1 MTITQD
7 TTLIEAARGLQDLID
22 EQAPAAEAQGQLTE
36 PVVEALHEVGMFG
49 MWTPRELGGSE
60 LWPRA
65 SLQVL
70 ETLSWADPSV
80 CWVVMAASL
89 ATGTG
94 GAYLPDEAVAQLF
107 AGDRF
112 PVIAGQGT
120 RPERANQAEG
130 GHVISGRWNFASG
143 IKHSGYIHTAALIE
157 ETGQV
162 RIFVLPVEQA
172 TLIDNWDVLG
182 LRATGSI
189 DYSIDEVFVPEAYS
203 HDVFA
208 KTPERGGDLYR
219 IGIMNLAG
227 ICHSG
232 WALGLARRMLD
243 ELAANTRAKAG
254 RPGQSAGSDEFQA
267 DFGRAEAKLRAA
279 RALVFETWADV
290 EESLARGE
298 GPSKRQET
306 LIRMSLNH
314 ATWSAHDVVMF
325 AYTSGG
331 TSALRAGKLQ
341 HLFRDMHAG
350 TQHMTSAPFVIA
362 AAGREL
368 SGVAPDAEWVAMNL
382 VEPK

>member
-1 MTITQD
+1 MTITRD
-7 TTLIEAARGLQDLID
+7 TTLIEAAHELQGLID
-22 EQAPAAEAQGQLTE
+22 EQAPLADQQGELTE
-36 PVVEALHEVGMFG
+36 PVVEALHDAGIFG

-70 ETLSWADPSV
+70 EQLSWADPSV

-94 GAYLPDEAVAQLF
+94 GAYLADEAVAQLF
-107 AGDRF
+107 AGDRV

-120 RPERANQAEG
+120 RPERANQADG
-130 GHVISGRWNFASG
+130 GHVVNGRWNFASG
-143 IKHSGYIHTAALIE
+143 IKHAGYIHTAALIE

-189 DYSIDEVFVPEAYS
+189 DYTIEDVLVPEAYS
-203 HDVFA
+203 HDVFT
-208 KTPERGGDLYR
+208 KEPVHGGDLYR
-219 IGIMNLAG
+219 MGIMNLAG

-232 WALGLARRMLD
+232 WALGLGRRMLD

-254 RPGQSAGSDEFQA
+254 RPGQTAGSDAFQA
-267 DFGRAEAKLRAA
+267 NYGRAEAKLRAA

-290 EESLARGE
+290 EETLARGE
-298 GPSKRQET
+298 SPSKRQET
-306 LIRMSLNH
+306 LIRLSLNH
-314 ATWSAHDVVMF
+314 ATWSVHEVVMF

-331 TSALRAGKLQ
+331 TTALRAGKMQ
-341 HLFRDMHAG
+341 QLFRDMHAG
-350 TQHMTSAPFVIA
+350 TQHITSAPTVLA

-368 SGVAPDAEWVAMNL
+368 AGTHPDADWVALDL
-382 VEPK
+382 VDPA